1 MYRGVACAG
10 LMWSLC
16 GAAAAADPTAF
27 SIPAQPLPQAIVA
40 FGVQSGVSI
49 GSGAARTC
57 GPSRG
62 LRGRFDIESGLTRL
76 LEGTGCTWRRVD
88 GRAYVIERS
97 ARPAR
102 PVVTRPRPAPTPPVT
117 DDQVP
122 AVLDEVVVTATKRDI
137 SLADAPYALTAI
149 DGAVF
154 DQATRRDTA
163 DLASRV
169 AGLTVTNLGP
179 GRNKLFVRGL
189 ADSPLTGQTQAVVGL
204 YLDDTRLT
212 YDAPDPDLRLV
223 DIARVEL
230 LRGPQGTLYGAGSI
244 GGILKLVTIPP
255 DLSAYGGEVFAGVS
269 GTEGAGTG
277 RSVDLM
283 LNAPVLRNRLGL
295 RLVAYSEVVAGSIDD
310 EALDI
315 VNAGDTVREGARLGL
330 LWKIRPGW
338 DLRLG
343 YVAQTLHSDDSQY
356 AFTRLGGD
364 QRALSLR
371 EPSRNDFDGLS
382 ATLSGDMGWGRL
394 KLTTAMQ
401 SHGLDRRYDATVA
414 AGSFGGVGPTAY
426 DESDRI
432 DALVT
437 EATLTSR
444 AGGRLNWLIGAFV
457 TEYSHD
463 RTGVITQLDPEDVL
477 YDTVRR
483 DHTDETALYGEAA
496 WAFTDRLRVTAGARL
511 FRLGVETESI
521 TRSQGSVSDAFDGDR
536 SDSGF
541 APKLVIEYD
550 LTDAVLV
557 YVQASEGYRAGG
569 FNTGARPGQ
578 TYGATTGD
586 PQPWRQFRS
595 DELLSYEAGA
605 RMRGWGD
612 RLSLRLA
619 AFAVD
624 WRNIQSDRVADD
636 GLPFTAN
643 IGDGTNLGLEVEG
656 VWSDGPWRVDANLLL
671 NDPEI
676 SDPDPGFPLP
686 DDRHLPGVP
695 DAIANLSVQRDVN
708 ILGRPGWVSGGLGYV
723 GRSDLTPRDDV
734 SGAMG
739 GYATSELAAGTV
751 LGDWSAVARLDNVLG
766 QDGDTFAYGNP
777 FLVGVEDVR
786 TPQRPRTLSL
796 ALSRRF

>member
-1 MYRGVACAG
+1 VACVG
-10 LMWSLC
+10 LIWGLC
-16 GAAAAADPTAF
+16 GPAAAEPTVF
-27 SIPAQPLPQAIVA
+27 SIPSQPLPQAVVA
-40 FGVQSGVSI
+40 FGLQSGVSI
-49 GSGAARTC
+49 GSGAAASC
-57 GPSRG
+57 GRSRA
-62 LRGRFDIESGLTRL
+62 LRGRFETEAGLTRL
-76 LEGTGCTWRRVD
+76 LAGTGCSWRRID
-88 GRAYVIERS
+88 GRAYVIERA

-102 PVVTRPRPAPTPPVT
+102 PVVTRPRAVPLPTASDDPGPAM
-117 DDQVP
+117 
-122 AVLDEVVVTATKRDI
+122 LDEVIVTATRRDI
-137 SLADAPYALTAI
+137 TLAEAPYALTAI

-179 GRNKLFVRGL
+179 GRNKVFVRGL
-189 ADSPLTGQTQAVVGL
+189 ADSPLTGQTQAVVGQ

-223 DIARVEL
+223 DIAHIEL

-244 GGILKLVTIPP
+244 GGILKLVTTPP
-255 DLSAYGGEVFAGVS
+255 DLSTYGAEVFADLS
-269 GTEGAGTG
+269 ATEGAGTG
-277 RSVDLM
+277 RSVDLV
-283 LNAPVLRNRLGL
+283 LNAPILRDRLGV

-310 EALDI
+310 PALGI
-315 VNAGDTVREGARLGL
+315 VNTGDTVREGARLGL
-330 LWKIRPGW
+330 AWNIRPGW

-343 YVAQTLHSDDSQY
+343 YIAQTLNSDDSQY
-356 AFTRLGGD
+356 GFSRLGGD
-364 QRALSLR
+364 RRALALR

-382 ATLSGDMGWGRL
+382 ATLSGDLGWGRL
-394 KLTTAMQ
+394 RLTTAMQ

-414 AGSFGGVGPTAY
+414 AGRFGGIGPTAY

-432 DALVT
+432 DGLIT
-437 EATLTSR
+437 EATLTSPS
-444 AGGRLNWLIGAFV
+444 GGRLNWLIGAFA

-463 RTGVITQLDPEDVL
+463 RTGGITQRDPQDIL
-477 YDTVRR
+477 YAASRR

-511 FRLGVETESI
+511 FRLGVETEA
-521 TRSQGSVSDAFDGDR
+521 TARSHGVISDAFEGDR

-550 LTDAVLV
+550 LTDTVLI
-557 YVQASEGYRAGG
+557 YAQASEGYRAGG

-578 TYGATTGD
+578 SYGVSAGD
-586 PQPWRQFRS
+586 PQPRRAFRS

-605 RMRGWGD
+605 RIRGWDD

-619 AFAVD
+619 VFAID

-643 IGDGTNLGLEVEG
+643 IGDGTNFGLEAEG
-656 VWSDGPWRVDANLLL
+656 VWADGPWRIDANLLL

-676 SDPDPGFPLP
+676 SDPDSGFPLP

-695 DAIANLSVQRDVN
+695 DAIANLSIHRDLV
-708 ILGRPGWVSGGLGYV
+708 IWREAGWISGSLGYV
-723 GRSDLTPRDDV
+723 GRSDLTPSGGV
-734 SGAMG
+734 SAAMG
-739 GYATSELAAGTV
+739 GYFTSDLAAGV
-751 LGDWSAVARLDNVLG
+751 ELGDWRATVRLDNVLG
-766 QDGDTFAYGNP
+766 QHGDTFAYGNP
-777 FLVGVEDVR
+777 FLVGVEDVE
-786 TPQRPRTLSL
+786 TPQRPRSLSF
-796 ALSRRF
+796 ALSRTF

>member
-10 LMWSLC
+10 LIWSLC
-16 GAAAAADPTAF
+16 GPAAADPTAF
-27 SIPAQPLPQAIVA
+27 SIPSQPLPQAVVA

-49 GSGAARTC
+49 GSGPAASC
-57 GPSRG
+57 GRSRA
-62 LRGRFDIESGLTRL
+62 LRGRFEIEAGLTRL
-76 LEGTGCTWRRVD
+76 LSGTGCTWRRID
-88 GRAYVIERS
+88 GRAYVIERPV
-97 ARPAR
+97 RPAR
-102 PVVTRPRPAPTPPVT
+102 PVVTRPRPAPLPMATR
-117 DDQVP
+117 DQGL
-122 AVLDEVVVTATKRDI
+122 AVLDEVIVTATRREI
-137 SLADAPYALTAI
+137 TLADAPYALTAI

-189 ADSPLTGQTQAVVGL
+189 ADSPLTGQTQAVVGQ

-223 DIARVEL
+223 DIAHAEL

-244 GGILKLVTIPP
+244 AGILKLVTTPP
-255 DLSAYGGEVFAGVS
+255 DLTTYGAEVFATVNA
-269 GTEGAGTG
+269 TEGAGTG
-277 RSVDLM
+277 QAVDLV
-283 LNAPVLRNRLGL
+283 LNSPILRDRLGL
-295 RLVAYSEVVAGSIDD
+295 RLVAYSEGVAGSIDD
-310 EALDI
+310 PTLAV
-315 VNAGDTVREGARLGL
+315 VNTGDTIREGARLGL
-330 LWKIRPGW
+330 SWNIRPGW

-343 YVAQTLHSDDSQY
+343 YVAQTLNSDDSQY
-356 AFTRLGGD
+356 GFSRLGGD
-364 QRALSLR
+364 RRALSLR

-394 KLTTAMQ
+394 KLTAAMQ

-414 AGSFGGVGPTAY
+414 SGRFGGVGPTAY

-432 DALVT
+432 DGLIT
-437 EATLTSR
+437 EATLTSPS
-444 AGGRLNWLIGAFV
+444 GGRLNWLIGAFA

-463 RTGVITQLDPEDVL
+463 RTGVITQLGPQAIL
-477 YDTVRR
+477 YAADRR

-496 WAFTDRLRVTAGARL
+496 WAFTDRLRMTAGARL

-521 TRSQGSVSDAFDGDR
+521 TRSQGAVSDAFDGDR

-541 APKLVIEYD
+541 APKLVVEYD
-550 LTDAVLV
+550 LTDTVLV
-557 YVQASEGYRAGG
+557 YAQASEGYRAGG

-578 TYGATTGD
+578 IYGVSPGD
-586 PQPWRQFRS
+586 AQPRRAFRS

-605 RMRGWGD
+605 RIRGWGD

-619 AFAVD
+619 AFAID

-643 IGDGTNLGLEVEG
+643 IGDGANIGLEVEG

-695 DAIANLSVQRDVN
+695 DAIANLSIHRDLA
-708 ILGRPGWVSGGLGYV
+708 IGQTAGWISGSIGYV
-723 GRSDLTPRDDV
+723 GRSDLTPSASV
-734 SGAMG
+734 SAAMG
-739 GYATSELAAGTV
+739 GYVTSDLAAGV
-751 LGDWSAVARLDNVLG
+751 AFGNWSATVRLDNVLG
-766 QDGDTFAYGNP
+766 QHGDTFAYGNP
-777 FLVGVEDVR
+777 FLVGVEDVE
-786 TPQRPRTLSL
+786 TPQRPRSLSF
-796 ALSRRF
+796 ALSRIF

>member
-10 LMWSLC
+10 LIWSLC
-16 GAAAAADPTAF
+16 GPAAADPTAF
-27 SIPAQPLPQAIVA
+27 AIPSQPLPQAVVA
-40 FGVQSGVSI
+40 FGLQSGVSI
-49 GSGAARTC
+49 GSGPAASC
-57 GPSRG
+57 GRSRA
-62 LRGRFDIESGLTRL
+62 LRGRFEIEAGLTRL
-76 LEGTGCTWRRVD
+76 LSGTGCTWRRID
-88 GRAYVIERS
+88 SRAYVIERPV
-97 ARPAR
+97 RPAR
-102 PVVTRPRPAPTPPVT
+102 PVVTRPRPAPLPTAPGA
-117 DDQVP
+117 QEP
-122 AVLDEVVVTATKRDI
+122 AVLDEVIVTATRRDI
-137 SLADAPYALTAI
+137 TLADAPYALTAI

-189 ADSPLTGQTQAVVGL
+189 ADSPLTGQTQAVVGQ

-223 DIARVEL
+223 DIAHAEL

-244 GGILKLVTIPP
+244 GGILKLVTTPP
-255 DLSAYGGEVFAGVS
+255 DLTTWGAEVFATVNA
-269 GTEGAGTG
+269 TEGAGTG
-277 RSVDLM
+277 RAVDLV
-283 LNAPVLRNRLGL
+283 LNAPLLRDRLGI

-310 EALDI
+310 PTLAV
-315 VNAGDTVREGARLGL
+315 VNTGDTVREGARLGL
-330 LWKIRPGW
+330 AWNIRPGW

-343 YVAQTLHSDDSQY
+343 YVAQTLNSDDSQY
-356 AFTRLGGD
+356 GFSRLGGER
-364 QRALSLR
+364 RALSLR

-382 ATLSGDMGWGRL
+382 ATLSGDLGWGRL
-394 KLTTAMQ
+394 RLTTAMQ

-414 AGSFGGVGPTAY
+414 SGRFGGVGPTAY

-432 DALVT
+432 DGLIT
-437 EATLTSR
+437 EATLTSPT
-444 AGGRLNWLIGAFV
+444 GGRLNWLIGAFA

-463 RTGVITQLDPEDVL
+463 RTGVITQLGPQETLNAAD
-477 YDTVRR
+477 RR

-496 WAFTDRLRVTAGARL
+496 WAFTDRLRMTAGARL

-521 TRSQGSVSDAFDGDR
+521 TRSQGVVSDAFEGDR

-550 LTDAVLV
+550 LTDDVLV

-578 TYGATTGD
+578 TYGVVTGD
-586 PQPWRQFRS
+586 PQPRRAFRS

-605 RMRGWGD
+605 RIRGWGD

-619 AFAVD
+619 AFAID

-643 IGDGTNLGLEVEG
+643 IGDGTNIGVEVEG

-676 SDPDPGFPLP
+676 SAPDPGFPLP

-695 DAIANLSVQRDVN
+695 DAIANLSIHRDLV
-708 ILGRPGWVSGGLGYV
+708 IWRETGWISGSLGYV
-723 GRSDLTPRDDV
+723 GRSDLTPSPGV
-734 SGAMG
+734 SAAMG
-739 GYATSELAAGTV
+739 GYVTSDLAAGV
-751 LGDWSAVARLDNVLG
+751 AFGDWSATVRLDNVLG
-766 QDGDTFAYGNP
+766 QAGDTFAYGNP
-777 FLVGVEDVR
+777 FLVGVEDVE
-786 TPQRPRTLSL
+786 TPQRPRSLSF
-796 ALSRRF
+796 ALSRIF

>member
-10 LMWSLC
+10 LIWSLC
-16 GAAAAADPTAF
+16 GPAAADPTAF
-27 SIPAQPLPQAIVA
+27 AIPSQPLPQAVVA
-40 FGVQSGVSI
+40 FGLQSGVSI
-49 GSGAARTC
+49 GSGPAASC
-57 GPSRG
+57 GRSRA
-62 LRGRFDIESGLTRL
+62 LRGRFEIEAGLTRL
-76 LEGTGCTWRRVD
+76 LSGTGCTWRRID
-88 GRAYVIERS
+88 SRAYVIERLV
-97 ARPAR
+97 RPAR
-102 PVVTRPRPAPTPPVT
+102 PVVTRPRPAPLPTAPGA
-117 DDQVP
+117 QEP
-122 AVLDEVVVTATKRDI
+122 AVLDEVIVTATRRDI
-137 SLADAPYALTAI
+137 TLADAPYALTAI

-189 ADSPLTGQTQAVVGL
+189 ADSPLTGQTQAVVGQ

-223 DIARVEL
+223 DIAHAEL

-244 GGILKLVTIPP
+244 GGILKLVTTPP
-255 DLSAYGGEVFAGVS
+255 DLTTWGAEVFATVNA
-269 GTEGAGTG
+269 TEGAGTG
-277 RSVDLM
+277 RAVDLV
-283 LNAPVLRNRLGL
+283 LNAPLLRDRLGI

-310 EALDI
+310 PTLAV
-315 VNAGDTVREGARLGL
+315 VNTGDTVREGARLGL
-330 LWKIRPGW
+330 AWNIRPGW

-343 YVAQTLHSDDSQY
+343 YVAQTLNSDDSQY
-356 AFTRLGGD
+356 GFSRLGGER
-364 QRALSLR
+364 RALSLR

-382 ATLSGDMGWGRL
+382 ATLSGDLGWGRL
-394 KLTTAMQ
+394 RLTTAMQ

-414 AGSFGGVGPTAY
+414 AGRFGGIGPTAY

-432 DALVT
+432 DGLIT
-437 EATLTSR
+437 EATLTSP
-444 AGGRLNWLIGAFV
+444 AGGRLNWLIGVFA

-463 RTGVITQLDPEDVL
+463 RTGVITQRGPQETL
-477 YDTVRR
+477 YAADRR

-496 WAFTDRLRVTAGARL
+496 WAFTDRLRMTAGARL

-521 TRSQGSVSDAFDGDR
+521 TRSQGVVSDAFEGDR

-550 LTDAVLV
+550 LTDDVLV

-578 TYGATTGD
+578 TYGVVTGD
-586 PQPWRQFRS
+586 PQPRRTFRS

-605 RMRGWGD
+605 RIRSWGD

-619 AFAVD
+619 AFAID

-643 IGDGTNLGLEVEG
+643 IGDGTNIGVEVEG

-676 SDPDPGFPLP
+676 SAPDPGFPLP

-695 DAIANLSVQRDVN
+695 DAIANLSIHRDLV
-708 ILGRPGWVSGGLGYV
+708 IWRETGWISGSLGYV
-723 GRSDLTPRDDV
+723 GRSDLTPSPGV
-734 SGAMG
+734 SAAMG
-739 GYATSELAAGTV
+739 GYVTSDLAAGIAF
-751 LGDWSAVARLDNVLG
+751 GDWSATLRLDNVLG
-766 QDGDTFAYGNP
+766 QEGDTFAYGNP
-777 FLVGVEDVR
+777 FLVGVEDVE
-786 TPQRPRTLSL
+786 TPQRPRSLSF
-796 ALSRRF
+796 ALSRIF

>member
-10 LMWSLC
+10 LIWSLC
-16 GAAAAADPTAF
+16 GPAAADPTAF
-27 SIPAQPLPQAIVA
+27 AIPSQPLPQAVVA
-40 FGVQSGVSI
+40 FGLQSGISI
-49 GSGAARTC
+49 GSGPAASC
-57 GPSRG
+57 GRSRA
-62 LRGRFDIESGLTRL
+62 LRGRFEIEAGLTRL
-76 LEGTGCTWRRVD
+76 LSGTGCTWRRID
-88 GRAYVIERS
+88 SRAYVIERLI
-97 ARPAR
+97 RPAR
-102 PVVTRPRPAPTPPVT
+102 PVVTRPRPAPLPTAPGA
-117 DDQVP
+117 QEP
-122 AVLDEVVVTATKRDI
+122 AVLDEVIVTATRRDI
-137 SLADAPYALTAI
+137 TLADAPYALTAI

-189 ADSPLTGQTQAVVGL
+189 ADSPLTGQTQAVVGQ

-223 DIARVEL
+223 DIAHAEL

-244 GGILKLVTIPP
+244 GGILKLVTTPP
-255 DLSAYGGEVFAGVS
+255 DLTTWGAEVFATVNA
-269 GTEGAGTG
+269 TEGAGTG
-277 RSVDLM
+277 RAVDLV
-283 LNAPVLRNRLGL
+283 LNAPLLRDRLGI

-310 EALDI
+310 PTLAV
-315 VNAGDTVREGARLGL
+315 VNTGDTVREGARLGL
-330 LWKIRPGW
+330 AWNIRPGW

-343 YVAQTLHSDDSQY
+343 YVAQTLNSDDSQY
-356 AFTRLGGD
+356 GFSRLGGER
-364 QRALSLR
+364 RALSLR

-382 ATLSGDMGWGRL
+382 ATLSGDLGWGRL
-394 KLTTAMQ
+394 RLTTAMQ
-401 SHGLDRRYDATVA
+401 SHGLDRRYDATGA
-414 AGSFGGVGPTAY
+414 AGRFGGIGPTAY

-432 DALVT
+432 DGLIT
-437 EATLTSR
+437 EATLTSP
-444 AGGRLNWLIGAFV
+444 AGGRLNWLIGAFA

-463 RTGVITQLDPEDVL
+463 RTGVITQLGPQETL
-477 YDTVRR
+477 YAADRR

-496 WAFTDRLRVTAGARL
+496 WAFTDRLRMTAGARL

-521 TRSQGSVSDAFDGDR
+521 TRSQGVVSDAFEGDR

-550 LTDAVLV
+550 LTDDVLV

-578 TYGATTGD
+578 TYGVATGD
-586 PQPWRQFRS
+586 PQPRRTFRS

-605 RMRGWGD
+605 RIRGWGD

-619 AFAVD
+619 AFAID

-643 IGDGTNLGLEVEG
+643 IGDGTNIGVEVEG

-676 SDPDPGFPLP
+676 SAPDPGFPLP

-695 DAIANLSVQRDVN
+695 DAIANLSIHRDLV
-708 ILGRPGWVSGGLGYV
+708 IWRETGWISGSLGYV
-723 GRSDLTPRDDV
+723 GRSDLTPSPGV
-734 SGAMG
+734 SAAMG
-739 GYATSELAAGTV
+739 GYVTSDLAAGIAF
-751 LGDWSAVARLDNVLG
+751 GDWSATLRLDNVLG
-766 QDGDTFAYGNP
+766 QEGDTFAYGNP
-777 FLVGVEDVR
+777 FLVGVEDVE
-786 TPQRPRTLSL
+786 TPQRPRSLSF
-796 ALSRRF
+796 ALSRIF

>member
-1 MYRGVACAG
+1 VYRGLACVG
-10 LMWSLC
+10 LIWGLC
-16 GAAAAADPTAF
+16 GPAAAEPTVF
-27 SIPAQPLPQAIVA
+27 SIPSQPLPQAVVA
-40 FGVQSGVSI
+40 FGLQSGVSI
-49 GSGAARTC
+49 GSGAAASC
-57 GPSRG
+57 GRSRS
-62 LRGRFDIESGLTRL
+62 LRGRFETEAGLTRL
-76 LEGTGCTWRRVD
+76 LAGTGCTWRRID
-88 GRAYVIERS
+88 GRAYVIERA

-102 PVVTRPRPAPTPPVT
+102 PVVTRPRAVPLPTASGDPRPG
-117 DDQVP
+117 
-122 AVLDEVVVTATKRDI
+122 VLDEVIVTATRRDI
-137 SLADAPYALTAI
+137 TLAEAPYALTAI

-189 ADSPLTGQTQAVVGL
+189 ADSPLTGQTQAVVGQ

-223 DIARVEL
+223 DIAHIEL

-244 GGILKLVTIPP
+244 GGILKLVTTPP
-255 DLSAYGGEVFAGVS
+255 DLSTYGAEVFAGLNA
-269 GTEGAGTG
+269 TEGAGTG
-277 RSVDLM
+277 RSVDLV
-283 LNAPVLRNRLGL
+283 LNAPILRDRLGV

-310 EALDI
+310 PALGI
-315 VNAGDTVREGARLGL
+315 VNTGDTVREGARLGL
-330 LWKIRPGW
+330 AWNIRPGW

-343 YVAQTLHSDDSQY
+343 YIAQTLNSDDSQY
-356 AFTRLGGD
+356 GFSRLGGD
-364 QRALSLR
+364 RRALALR

-382 ATLSGDMGWGRL
+382 ATLSGDLGWGRL
-394 KLTTAMQ
+394 RLTTAMQ

-414 AGSFGGVGPTAY
+414 AGRFGGIGPTAY

-432 DALVT
+432 DGLIT
-437 EATLTSR
+437 EATLTSPS
-444 AGGRLNWLIGAFV
+444 GGRLNWLIGAFA

-463 RTGVITQLDPEDVL
+463 RTGVITQRDPQDIL
-477 YDTVRR
+477 YAAGRR

-511 FRLGVETESI
+511 FRLGVETEA
-521 TRSQGSVSDAFDGDR
+521 TARSHGVISDAFEGDR

-550 LTDAVLV
+550 LTDTVLL
-557 YVQASEGYRAGG
+557 YAQASEGYRAGG

-578 TYGATTGD
+578 SYGVSAGA
-586 PQPWRQFRS
+586 PQPRRAFRS

-605 RMRGWGD
+605 RIRGWDD

-619 AFAVD
+619 AFTID

-643 IGDGTNLGLEVEG
+643 IGDGTNFGLEAEG
-656 VWSDGPWRVDANLLL
+656 VWSDGPWRIDANLLL

-676 SDPDPGFPLP
+676 SEPDPGFPLP

-695 DAIANLSVQRDVN
+695 DAIANLSIHRDLV
-708 ILGRPGWVSGGLGYV
+708 LWRETGWISASLGYV
-723 GRSDLTPRDDV
+723 GRSDLTPSGGV
-734 SGAMG
+734 SAAMG
-739 GYATSELAAGTV
+739 GYVTSDLAAGVELGNWRATV
-751 LGDWSAVARLDNVLG
+751 RLDNVLG
-766 QDGDTFAYGNP
+766 QHGDTFAYGNP
-777 FLVGVEDVR
+777 FLVGVEDVE
-786 TPQRPRTLSL
+786 TPQRPRSLSF
-796 ALSRRF
+796 ALSRTF

>member
-10 LMWSLC
+10 LIWSLC
-16 GAAAAADPTAF
+16 GPAAADPTAY
-27 SIPAQPLPQAIVA
+27 SIPSQPLPQAVVA

-49 GSGAARTC
+49 GSGPAASC
-57 GPSRG
+57 GRSRA
-62 LRGRFDIESGLTRL
+62 LRGRFETEAGLTRL
-76 LEGTGCTWRRVD
+76 LAGTGCTWRRID
-88 GRAYVIERS
+88 GRAYMIERVV
-97 ARPAR
+97 RPAR
-102 PVVTRPRPAPTPPVT
+102 PVVTRPLPAPLPTAT
-117 DDQVP
+117 GDKGL
-122 AVLDEVVVTATKRDI
+122 AVLDEVVVTATRRDI
-137 SLADAPYALTAI
+137 TLADAPYALTAI

-163 DLASRV
+163 DLASRI

-189 ADSPLTGQTQAVVGL
+189 ADSPLTGQTQAVVGQ

-223 DIARVEL
+223 DIAHAEL

-244 GGILKLVTIPP
+244 AGILKLVTTPP
-255 DLSAYGGEVFAGVS
+255 DLTTYGAEVFTTVNA
-269 GTEGAGTG
+269 TEGAGTG
-277 RSVDLM
+277 RAVDLV
-283 LNAPVLRNRLGL
+283 LNAPLLRDRLGL

-310 EALDI
+310 PTQAI
-315 VNAGDTVREGARLGL
+315 VNTGDTIREGARLGL
-330 LWKIRPGW
+330 AWKIRPGW

-343 YVAQTLHSDDSQY
+343 YVAQTLNSDDSQY
-356 AFTRLGGD
+356 GFSRLGGD
-364 QRALSLR
+364 RRALSLR

-394 KLTTAMQ
+394 KLTAAMQ

-414 AGSFGGVGPTAY
+414 SARFGAVGPTAY

-432 DALVT
+432 DGLIT
-437 EATLTSR
+437 EATLASPS
-444 AGGRLNWLIGAFV
+444 GGRLNWLIGAFA

-463 RTGVITQLDPEDVL
+463 RTGLITQLGPQASL
-477 YDTVRR
+477 YAADRR

-521 TRSQGSVSDAFDGDR
+521 TRSHGAVSDAFTGDR

-541 APKLVIEYD
+541 APKLVVEYD
-550 LTDAVLV
+550 LTDAVLI
-557 YVQASEGYRAGG
+557 YAQASEGYRAGG

-578 TYGATTGD
+578 TYGLSPGD
-586 PQPWRQFRS
+586 AQPRRAFRS

-605 RMRGWGD
+605 RIRGWGD

-619 AFAVD
+619 AYAID

-643 IGDGTNLGLEVEG
+643 IGDGTNFGVEAEG
-656 VWSDGPWRVDANLLL
+656 VWADGPWRIDANLLL

-695 DAIANLSVQRDVN
+695 DAIANLSIHRDL
-708 ILGRPGWVSGGLGYV
+708 IIGREAGWISGSLGYV
-723 GRSDLTPRDDV
+723 GRSDLTPSAGV
-734 SGAMG
+734 SAAMG
-739 GYATSELAAGTV
+739 GYVTSDLAAGV
-751 LGDWSAVARLDNVLG
+751 AFGDWSATVRIENLLG

-777 FLVGVEDVR
+777 FLVGIEDVE
-786 TPQRPRTLSL
+786 TPQRPRSLSF
-796 ALSRRF
+796 ALSRTF